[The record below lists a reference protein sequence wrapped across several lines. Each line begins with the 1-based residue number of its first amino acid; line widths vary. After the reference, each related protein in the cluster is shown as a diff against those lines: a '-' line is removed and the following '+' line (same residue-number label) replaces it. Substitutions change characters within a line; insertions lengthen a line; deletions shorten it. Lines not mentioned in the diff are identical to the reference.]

1 MKLTKHCILGLAA
14 LFACAALSAHELE
27 PEPEGPVYGWSGK
40 GELGLVST
48 SGNTDTQ
55 SLNLALEF
63 IYDSEKWRHRFG
75 AAAINSEDNNVTTA
89 KRIDLGAQTDYKL
102 TEKSFV
108 FGALRYEN
116 DDFSAYEDQSTF
128 TLGYGRQVI
137 DTAAHKLRLEGG
149 AGYRTATFAGTGES
163 ESDAIARGLLDW
175 IWQLT
180 PSTSLGE
187 RFLVEAG
194 SNNTYI
200 QNDLG
205 LTVAINDH
213 FALRAAYQVRN
224 NSDVPPG
231 VDKTDTLTSANL
243 VYNF

>member
-1 MKLTKHCILGLAA
+1 MTPIKLSILSILA
-14 LFACAALSAHELE
+14 LFGSAALSAQE
-27 PEPEGPVYGWSGK
+27 PAAPDYGWSGK
-40 GELGLVST
+40 GELGFVST

-75 AAAINSEDNNVTTA
+75 AGAINSEDNGVTTA
-89 KRIDLGAQTDYKL
+89 KRYDLGAQTDYKL
-102 TEKSFV
+102 TEKSYV

-116 DDFSAYEDQSTF
+116 DDFSAYEDQSTLTF
-128 TLGYGRQVI
+128 GYGRQVL
-137 DTAAHKLRLEGG
+137 DTEKHKLKLEGG
-149 AGYRTATFAGTGES
+149 LGYRTATFAGTGES
-163 ESDAIARGLLDW
+163 ENDAILRGLLDW

-194 SNNTYI
+194 SDNTYL

-205 LTVAINDH
+205 LTVAINSR
-213 FALRAAYQVRN
+213 FALKVGFQVRN